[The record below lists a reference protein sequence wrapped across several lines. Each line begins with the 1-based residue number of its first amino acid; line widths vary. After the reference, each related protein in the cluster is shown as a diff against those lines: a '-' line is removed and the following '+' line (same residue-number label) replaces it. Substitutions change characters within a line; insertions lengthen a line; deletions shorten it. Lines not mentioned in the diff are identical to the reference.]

1 MGVNYVGG
9 IIFIQGV
16 LYGGKICRGYY
27 MGVKYVGG
35 NYMGVKYVGG
45 IIYMQGVLYGDKIRR
60 GYYMGVKYVG
70 GIIWG

>member
-1 MGVNYVGG
+1 MKG
-9 IIFIQGV
+9 I

-35 NYMGVKYVGG
+35 LYLCWGYYMQGVKYVGG
-45 IIYMQGVLYGDKIRR
+45 IIFMQGVLYGGKLCR
-60 GYYMGVKYVG
+60 GYYIYIG